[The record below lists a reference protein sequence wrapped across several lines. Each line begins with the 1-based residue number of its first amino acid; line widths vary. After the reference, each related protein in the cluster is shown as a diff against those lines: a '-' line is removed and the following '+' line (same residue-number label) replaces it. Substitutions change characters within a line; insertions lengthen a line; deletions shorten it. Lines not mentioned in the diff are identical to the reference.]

1 MTQQGTCDQLMSRRE
16 SLWRLGSGIGGVA
29 LAYLL
34 DADRLLATA
43 ATGES
48 PASCPMPHH
57 APKARRIV
65 QLFLNGGM
73 SQMDTFD
80 YKPELERRHGEKFDP
95 GAGVRVEAAT
105 SAPGNLMK
113 CPFEFRQHGECG
125 RWVSSVFPQLSTC
138 VDQMAFLMALSS
150 KTNVHGPASYMMN
163 TGFILPGFPCM
174 GAWIS
179 YGLGRLCDNLPTFV
193 VLPDAR
199 GLPYN
204 QQGNF
209 ASAFLPV
216 THQGT
221 VIQASSA
228 SPIPNLFP
236 AKPREFASGA
246 SNSDTLEALARMNR
260 RHAEENRGDSRLEAR
275 IESYELAA
283 RMQLAAPEALDLAA
297 ETDATRRLYGI
308 DDKPTDDFGRRCL
321 LARRLLERGVRFV
334 QVWSGAGGP
343 SNNWDNHSNI
353 HAELPA
359 IACQVD
365 QPIAGLL
372 HDLEQRGLLD
382 DTLVVCSTEFGRMP
396 FTQGAT
402 GRDHNGGTS
411 VAWLAGGG
419 VRGGCAYGQSD
430 DWSWKAAEN
439 QIYCYDLH
447 ATILHLLGINH
458 ERLTF
463 RHNGIDRRLTDVHG
477 SIIHEILA

>member
-1 MTQQGTCDQLMSRRE
+1 MQYEPGPRSIPRRDA
-16 SLWRLGSGIGGVA
+16 LWRIGHGIGGVA
-29 LAYLL
+29 LAGLL
-34 DADRLLATA
+34 DADRLLAA
-43 ATGES
+43 HDS
-48 PASCPMPHH
+48 PAVSPRGPMPHH

-95 GAGVRVEAAT
+95 GEGIRVEAST
-105 SAPGNLMK
+105 STPGNLMK
-113 CPFEFRQHGECG
+113 SPFEFKQHGHCG
-125 RWVSSVFPQLSTC
+125 RWVSSVFPHLAGC
-138 VDQMAFLMALSS
+138 VDDMAFLMAVQS

-193 VLPDAR
+193 VLPDSR

-209 ASAFLPV
+209 TSAFLPV
-216 THQGT
+216 THAGT
-221 VIQASSA
+221 VIQSSSA
-228 SPIPNLFP
+228 SPIPDLFP
-236 AKPREFASGA
+236 AKPREFTSSA
-246 SNSDTLEALARMNR
+246 SNADTLEALTRMNR
-260 RHAEENRGDSRLEAR
+260 RHADANPGDSRLEAR
-275 IESYELAA
+275 IGSYELAA
-283 RMQLAAPEALDLAA
+283 RMQLAAPEALDLGQ
-297 ETDATRRLYGI
+297 ETDATRRLYGL

-343 SNNWDNHSNI
+343 TNNWDNHSNI
-353 HAELPA
+353 VTELPA
-359 IACQVD
+359 IAQQID
-365 QPIAGLL
+365 QPAAALI
-372 HDLEQRGLLD
+372 HDLKQRGMLD

-419 VRGGCAYGQSD
+419 VKAGASYGRSD
-430 DWSWKAAEN
+430 EWAWRAAEN
-439 QIYCYDLH
+439 GTYCYDLH

-477 SIIHEILA
+477 RVIHDVLA